1 MRSWREKNELSGCRS
16 LVGMHLPAIAVHLP
30 RARLKLRHC
39 STPEGSSH
47 SFPLSSLVTEI
58 YICICTLCVG
68 GGGKGVGMGG
78 SIYYPNFPT
87 SFAAKG
93 LNAVTKSCG

>member
-16 LVGMHLPAIAVHLP
+16 LVGMHLPAIAVHLL

-68 GGGKGVGMGG
+68 GGGRGWAWEEAFITPISQHPLQLKD
-78 SIYYPNFPT
+78 
-87 SFAAKG
+87 
-93 LNAVTKSCG
+93 